1 MTLFVVH
8 SEKLFIQKEK
18 HMLKSFKTAAIALIA
33 VIASPLSLAHDYE
46 AGKIHID
53 HPWSREAPPNAPVIG
68 GFFQLTNHG
77 DSEDALIAAES
88 PIAGHVEIHTHKKE
102 DGVMKMIKIDEVHV
116 PANDSVLFKPGSFHL
131 MIFNPTQALKEGDR
145 FPMTLTFKNAGTVE
159 VEMAVEKQGHMEKH
173 MHH

>member
-1 MTLFVVH
+1 
-8 SEKLFIQKEK
+8 
-18 HMLKSFKTAAIALIA
+18 MLKSLKTAAIALIA

-77 DSEDALIAAES
+77 DSEDTLIAAES

-102 DGVMKMIKIDEVHV
+102 DGVMKMIKIDKVRV
-116 PANDSVLFKPGSFHL
+116 PANESVLFKPGSFHL
-131 MIFNPTQALKEGDR
+131 MIFNPIQALKEGDR
-145 FPMTLTFKNAGTVE
+145 FPMTLTFKNAGKVE

>member
-1 MTLFVVH
+1 
-8 SEKLFIQKEK
+8 
-18 HMLKSFKTAAIALIA
+18 MLKSFKTAAIALIT

-46 AGKIHID
+46 AGNIHID

-102 DGVMKMIKIDEVHV
+102 DGVMKMIKIDEVRV

-145 FPMTLTFKNAGTVE
+145 FPMTLTFKNAGKVE

>member
-1 MTLFVVH
+1 
-8 SEKLFIQKEK
+8 
-18 HMLKSFKTAAIALIA
+18 MLKSFKIAAIALIA

-46 AGKIHID
+46 AGEIHID

-77 DSEDALIAAES
+77 NSEDALIAAES

-102 DGVMKMIKIDEVHV
+102 DGVMKMIKIDEVRV
-116 PANDSVLFKPGSFHL
+116 PANDSVLFKPSSFHL

-145 FPMTLTFKNAGTVE
+145 FPMTLTFKNAGKVE

>member
-1 MTLFVVH
+1 
-8 SEKLFIQKEK
+8 
-18 HMLKSFKTAAIALIA
+18 MLKSLKTAAIALIA
-33 VIASPLSLAHDYE
+33 VIASPLSLAHDYK

-102 DGVMKMIKIDEVHV
+102 DGVMKMIKIDEVRV
-116 PANDSVLFKPGSFHL
+116 PANNSVLFKPGSFHL

-145 FPMTLTFKNAGTVE
+145 FPMTLTFKNAGKVE

>member
-1 MTLFVVH
+1 
-8 SEKLFIQKEK
+8 
-18 HMLKSFKTAAIALIA
+18 MLKSLKTAAIALIA

-68 GFFQLTNHG
+68 GFFQLANHG
-77 DSEDALIAAES
+77 NSEDALIAAES

-102 DGVMKMIKIDEVHV
+102 DGVMKMIKIDEVRV

-145 FPMTLTFKNAGTVE
+145 FPMTLTFKNAGKVE

>member
-1 MTLFVVH
+1 
-8 SEKLFIQKEK
+8 
-18 HMLKSFKTAAIALIA
+18 MLKSLKTAAIALIA

-102 DGVMKMIKIDEVHV
+102 DGVMKMIKIDEVRV
-116 PANDSVLFKPGSFHL
+116 PANNSVLFKPGSFHL

>member
-8 SEKLFIQKEK
+8 SEKLLIQKEK
-18 HMLKSFKTAAIALIA
+18 HMLKSLKTAAIALIA

-102 DGVMKMIKIDEVHV
+102 DGVMKMIKIDEVRV

-145 FPMTLTFKNAGTVE
+145 FPMTLTFKNAGKVE

>member
-1 MTLFVVH
+1 
-8 SEKLFIQKEK
+8 
-18 HMLKSFKTAAIALIA
+18 MLKSFKTAAIALIA

-88 PIAGHVEIHTHKKE
+88 PIAGHVEIHTHK
-102 DGVMKMIKIDEVHV
+102 
-116 PANDSVLFKPGSFHL
+116 
-131 MIFNPTQALKEGDR
+131 
-145 FPMTLTFKNAGTVE
+145 
-159 VEMAVEKQGHMEKH
+159 
-173 MHH
+173 

>member
-18 HMLKSFKTAAIALIA
+18 HMLKSLKTAAIALIA

-102 DGVMKMIKIDEVHV
+102 DGVMKMIKIDEVRV

-145 FPMTLTFKNAGTVE
+145 FPMTLTFKNAGKVE

>member
-1 MTLFVVH
+1 
-8 SEKLFIQKEK
+8 
-18 HMLKSFKTAAIALIA
+18 MLKSLKTAAIALIA

-145 FPMTLTFKNAGTVE
+145 FPMTFTFKNAGKVE

>member
-1 MTLFVVH
+1 
-8 SEKLFIQKEK
+8 
-18 HMLKSFKTAAIALIA
+18 MLKSLKTAAIALIA

-77 DSEDALIAAES
+77 ESEDALIAAES

-102 DGVMKMIKIDEVHV
+102 GGVMKMIKIDEVRV

-145 FPMTLTFKNAGTVE
+145 FPMTLTFKNAGKVE

>member
-1 MTLFVVH
+1 
-8 SEKLFIQKEK
+8 
-18 HMLKSFKTAAIALIA
+18 MLKSLKTAAIALIA

-88 PIAGHVEIHTHKKE
+88 QIAGHVEIHTHKKE
-102 DGVMKMIKIDEVHV
+102 DGVMKMIKIDEVRV

-145 FPMTLTFKNAGTVE
+145 FPMTLTFKNAGKVE

>member
-1 MTLFVVH
+1 
-8 SEKLFIQKEK
+8 
-18 HMLKSFKTAAIALIA
+18 MLKSLKTAAIALIA

-46 AGKIHID
+46 AGNIHID

-102 DGVMKMIKIDEVHV
+102 DGVMKMIKIDEVRV

-145 FPMTLTFKNAGTVE
+145 FPMTLTFKNAGKVE